1 MKTFILPPEEIQ
13 ELHAARLS
21 AKNKK
26 DISAAYKIHAIIL
39 LGTYMS
45 RKEVSDALFINTDTL
60 STYVTQYTSG
70 GVKQLC
76 ETHYQGRP
84 CKLSDDQLKIL
95 FQELDSNVHLTTKS
109 VCSFVKSTWNISYTE
124 SGMTDLLHTHEYTYK
139 KPKLVPAYSDPELH
153 EEFLAYFSSFMETK
167 KENEAVFFVDAVHAV
182 HNSMPSYG
190 WIKKGKTQ
198 ELKSNTGRSR
208 LNIHGAMNAETYET
222 SVIASEGPIN
232 TDSTIELFKY
242 LEEIYPLAIVL
253 YVILDNA
260 RYHFSE
266 EVLEY
271 INNSRVQLIFL
282 PPYSPELNLIE
293 RLWRV
298 FKKNVLHNKFYPTFD
313 EFKQGCMVFFANQNK
328 NQEEIKSIMGDG
340 LGVSY

>member
-1 MKTFILPPEEIQ
+1 MKNFILSSEEIQ
-13 ELHAARLS
+13 ELHAARLA
-21 AKNKK
+21 AKRNK
-26 DISAAYKIHAIIL
+26 DTTAAYKIHAIIL
-39 LGTYMS
+39 LGTGML
-45 RKEVSDALFINTDTL
+45 RNEVSEVLFITIDTL
-60 STYVTQYTSG
+60 SVYIQKFTSG
-70 GVKQLC
+70 GVKELC
-76 ETHYQGRP
+76 ETHYQGRS
-84 CKLSDDQLKIL
+84 CKLSDQQLEVLI
-95 FQELDSNVHLTTKS
+95 QELDSNVHLTTKS
-109 VCSFVKSTWNISYTE
+109 VCSFVKSTWNIFYTS
-124 SGMTDLLHTHEYTYK
+124 SGMTDLLHTQGYTYK
-139 KPKLVPAYSDPELH
+139 KPKLVPAYSDSELQ
-153 EEFLAYFSSFMETK
+153 EEFLACFSSFMKTK
-167 KENEAVFFVDAVHAV
+167 KDNEAVFFVDAVHAI

-222 SVIASEGPIN
+222 SVIASEGSIN

-271 INNSRVQLIFL
+271 IKTSRVKLIFL

-298 FKKNVLHNKFYPTFD
+298 FKKNVLYNKFYPTFD
-313 EFKQGCMVFFANQNK
+313 EFKRGCMDFFINQNR

-340 LGVSY
+340 LTALA